1 MKSQTLIGLAAGLV
15 LIFISILLDGD
26 ISSFINLPS
35 ILIVIGG
42 TIASTLMSYSSK
54 QIGSIFTLTKK
65 AFSEPIEDLKE
76 NIDKILEL
84 ANVARKEGL
93 LALDTGDY
101 DDPFLQ
107 KGVELIVDG
116 TDPELVRN
124 ILETEVDFTDSRHQK
139 GQQIFKSMAAF
150 APAYGMTGT
159 LIGLVNMLRRLN
171 DPGSLGP
178 SMAVALITTFYGVV
192 LANLV
197 FIPMANKLSLHSNRE
212 ILRKEMIIEGL
223 LSIQNGEN
231 PRIIKNKLE
240 AFIKREK
247 YVVPQEQEEANISV
261 SGDLNEQQ

>member
-1 MKSQTLIGLAAGLV
+1 MKSQTLIGLAAGIV
-15 LIFISILLDGD
+15 LIFISILLDGE
-26 ISSFINLPS
+26 ISSFIDLPS
-35 ILIVIGG
+35 VLIVFGG
-42 TIASTLMSYSSK
+42 TLASTLMSYSSK
-54 QIGSIFTLTKK
+54 QIRNIIPLTKK
-65 AFSEPIEDLKE
+65 AFSDPKVDLKG

-84 ANVARKEGL
+84 ANIARREGL
-93 LALDTGDY
+93 LAIDTGDY

-116 TDPELVRN
+116 TDPEMVRN

-159 LIGLVNMLRRLN
+159 LIGLVNMLRKLD
-171 DPGSLGP
+171 DPSSLGP

-197 FIPMANKLSLHSNRE
+197 FKPIANKLSLHSSQE

-231 PRIIKNKLE
+231 PRIIKDKLE
-240 AFIKREK
+240 AFIERKK
-247 YVVPQEQEEANISV
+247 PDIQQGQEEIDLTV
-261 SGDLNEQQ
+261 SGDFNETQ